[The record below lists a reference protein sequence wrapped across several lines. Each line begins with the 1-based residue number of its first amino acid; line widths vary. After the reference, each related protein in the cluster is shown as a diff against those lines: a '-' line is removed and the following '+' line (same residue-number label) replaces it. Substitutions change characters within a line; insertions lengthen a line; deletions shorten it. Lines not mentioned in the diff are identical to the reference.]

1 MVPHTVRIPLIDL
14 LLDSPQVYTSVD
26 YICNHSVVPPF
37 VFCLLHYL
45 GSSTTSHH
53 LCSGSHCTISSRA
66 DIQNDNKY
74 SVPSVVS
81 TTLQPSSCFFLIS
94 VTV

>member
-37 VFCLLHYL
+37 VFCFLHYL

-66 DIQNDNKY
+66 NIQNDNKY

>member
-14 LLDSPQVYTSVD
+14 LLDSSQVYTSVD

-37 VFCLLHYL
+37 VFCFLHYL
-45 GSSTTSHH
+45 GSSATSHH

-94 VTV
+94 VTA